1 MATTKHRVLVVV
13 PAFNEEEIVGATVRE
28 IKSTLPEFTC
38 LVIDDGS
45 IDETS
50 SYARQ
55 AGAEV
60 ISLPYNLGVG
70 GAMRVG
76 FKFALAHDYDVV
88 VQIDADGQH
97 NPAEVHLLL
106 QQLDNFDLAIGA
118 RFAGN
123 GNYEAK
129 GPRRFAMKI
138 LAWSMTRLSG
148 VTLTD
153 TTSGFRASGPTAVS
167 LFAEHYPAEYL
178 GDTVE
183 SLVIA
188 VKAGL
193 RVTQVPV
200 KMRERAGGTP
210 SQSPFKASVFLAR
223 VGLAICFA
231 LLRTPVQTKRVVGS
245 K

>member
-153 TTSGFRASGPTAVS
+153 TTSGFRASGPAAVS